1 MVRTQINTKII
12 FKIITTQK
20 NKIQTRYFNIITKT
34 HTSAQKSDAC
44 SKRQTDGHTVY
55 RKLSLQ
61 DLNHT
66 HKTKIYVGRL
76 ERLKG
81 M

>member
-1 MVRTQINTKII
+1 MVHTHINTKII

-20 NKIQTRYFNIITKT
+20 NKIQTRYYNIITKT

-44 SKRQTDGHTVY
+44 SKRQTDGHTVFIN
-55 RKLSLQ
+55 LSLP

-66 HKTKIYVGRL
+66 HKTKIHVGR
-76 ERLKG
+76 
-81 M
+81 